1 MPFHSPIDWE
11 SWSLTFGSIRT
22 FSGIYHNIFKIKE
35 FDQKLTYIR
44 TILPINRSILT
55 PRITAFWILTIP
67 VVLAQLSQNVAR
79 LAPIV
84 SVVVTVSP
92 DGLPKE

>member
-35 FDQKLTYIR
+35 FDQKLTYI
-44 TILPINRSILT
+44 LPINRSILT

-67 VVLAQLSQNVAR
+67 VVLAHLSQNVAC

-92 DGLPKE
+92 DGLP